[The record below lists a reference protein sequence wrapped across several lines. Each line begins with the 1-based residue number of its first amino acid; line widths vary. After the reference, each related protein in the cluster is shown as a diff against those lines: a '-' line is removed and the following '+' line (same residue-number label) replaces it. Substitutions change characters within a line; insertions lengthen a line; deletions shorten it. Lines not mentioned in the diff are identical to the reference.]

1 MYNTGNQIS
10 SHNQEFQRLPRVQCI
25 DPAME
30 FQLFQY
36 NFQTYLNTVSMNN
49 FTQIVEPEQ
58 NQDFKESE
66 GKPSDLSIDLSNLYN
81 YKQFE
86 LTLNTKF
93 PNPLCKCKYF
103 TLKVY
108 LRPLQHFV
116 FPKQEKVE
124 LEIFIFTEDGR
135 LVTKNMK
142 GKDILRGNYVQNL
155 SFLAM
160 ESNHIAY
167 FRIQV
172 TEVSSHYVGKGLRIE
187 IRPKQS
193 EFLQKMG
200 WRIKKLSKNVVI
212 KAKDLKPK

>member
-1 MYNTGNQIS
+1 MYNTGNEIS
-10 SHNQEFQRLPRVQCI
+10 SYTQDFQRLPKAQCI
-25 DPAME
+25 DPTME

-36 NFQTYLNTVSMNN
+36 NFQTYLNSVSMNN
-49 FTQIVEPEQ
+49 FSQNAKPEQ
-58 NQDFKESE
+58 VRDFEKSE
-66 GKPSDLSIDLSNLYN
+66 EKTSDLSIDLSNLYN
-81 YKQFE
+81 SKQFE

-108 LRPLQHFV
+108 LRPLQQFV
-116 FPKQEKVE
+116 FPKHEKVQ
-124 LEIFIFTEDGR
+124 LEIFIFTEEGR

-142 GKDILRGNYVQNL
+142 GQDILRGNYVQNL

-160 ESNHIAY
+160 ESTHIAY

-172 TEVSSHYVGKGLRIE
+172 TEVSSHYAGKGLRIE
-187 IRPKQS
+187 VRPKQS